1 MTKKT
6 KKLLLLF
13 GILLLLLGILF
24 GIQAR
29 NKHQEEKDAAEKEA
43 AKIYVTDLKNV
54 SEVRYNVGNGEFVF
68 AKQNDTWFYTE
79 DSDFPLKQ
87 SVPEQIYVTDLKNV
101 SEVRYNVGN
110 GEFVFAKQNDTW
122 FYTEDSDFPLKQSVP
137 EQIIDTFG
145 KLEAQ
150 RELKDGDSL
159 EAYGLKNPV
168 YTVSLTTTDGT
179 QTTLQ
184 FGNAVDDSYYLTV
197 EGTNRV
203 YTVAA
208 SILDELRYTMDELA
222 QFDTYP
228 EIGSGNLLKETI
240 TENGKTTTY
249 DSEKEEDTENIAAVA
264 MDELAQ
270 FDTYPEIGSGNLL
283 KETITENGKTTT
295 YDSEKEEDT
304 ENIAAVA
311 GGLGAV
317 KLDTAAEYSVTDED
331 LPKFGLDE
339 KKRIT
344 VEVTYKAND
353 IEDTMNLYIGNTN
366 GSDKRYVMIN
376 DSRIVYLI
384 SDEVCKNILNVDDET
399 E

>member
-13 GILLLLLGILF
+13 GIFLLLLGILF

-29 NKHQEEKDAAEKEA
+29 NKRQEQKDAEEKEA

-54 SEVRYNVGNGEFVF
+54 SEVRYNVGNGELGF
-68 AKQNDTWFYTE
+68 AKQNDKWIF
-79 DSDFPLKQ
+79 
-87 SVPEQIYVTDLKNV
+87 
-101 SEVRYNVGN
+101 
-110 GEFVFAKQNDTW
+110 
-122 FYTEDSDFPLKQSVP
+122 TEDSDFPLKQSVP

-159 EAYGLKNPV
+159 EAYGLKNPA
-168 YTVSLTTTDGT
+168 YTVCLTTTDGT

-197 EGTNRV
+197 EGTDRV
-203 YTVAA
+203 YTVA
-208 SILDELRYTMDELA
+208 SGVLDELQYTMDELA

-249 DSEKEEDTENIAAVA
+249 DSEKEEDA
-264 MDELAQ
+264 
-270 FDTYPEIGSGNLL
+270 
-283 KETITENGKTTT
+283 
-295 YDSEKEEDT
+295 

-317 KLDTAAEYSVTDED
+317 KLDTAAEYSVSDED

-339 KKRIT
+339 KARIT

-353 IEDTMNLYIGNTN
+353 IEDAMTLYIGNTN

-384 SDEVCKNILNVDDET
+384 SDEVCKNILNVDDAT

>member
-1 MTKKT
+1 MRRLRNTFTTLENTTIFMNAVTANFDGVENLSIEPKSLSIEYNTVQHIGVFSLLVIFGIPVLILVVGFVVWFKRRKMSNEEIGRDWMTKKT

-43 AKIYVTDLKNV
+43 AK
-54 SEVRYNVGNGEFVF
+54 
-68 AKQNDTWFYTE
+68 
-79 DSDFPLKQ
+79 
-87 SVPEQIYVTDLKNV
+87 IYVTDLKNV

-208 SILDELRYTMDELA
+208 SILDELQYTMDELA

-240 TENGKTTTY
+240 TENGKG
-249 DSEKEEDTENIAAVA
+249 
-264 MDELAQ
+264 MH
-270 FDTYPEIGSGNLL
+270 
-283 KETITENGKTTT
+283 
-295 YDSEKEEDT
+295 
-304 ENIAAVA
+304 
-311 GGLGAV
+311 
-317 KLDTAAEYSVTDED
+317 
-331 LPKFGLDE
+331 
-339 KKRIT
+339 
-344 VEVTYKAND
+344 
-353 IEDTMNLYIGNTN
+353 
-366 GSDKRYVMIN
+366 
-376 DSRIVYLI
+376 
-384 SDEVCKNILNVDDET
+384 NVR
-399 E
+399 

>member
-13 GILLLLLGILF
+13 GIFLLLLGILF

-29 NKHQEEKDAAEKEA
+29 NKRQEQKDAEEKEA

-54 SEVRYNVGNGEFVF
+54 SEVRYNVGNGELGF
-68 AKQNDTWFYTE
+68 AKQNDKWILTE

-87 SVPEQIYVTDLKNV
+87 SI
-101 SEVRYNVGN
+101 
-110 GEFVFAKQNDTW
+110 
-122 FYTEDSDFPLKQSVP
+122 P

-159 EAYGLKNPV
+159 EAYGLKNPA
-168 YTVSLTTTDGT
+168 YTVCLTTTDGA
-179 QTTLQ
+179 QTILQ

-197 EGTNRV
+197 EGTDRV
-203 YTVAA
+203 YTVA
-208 SILDELRYTMDELA
+208 SGVLDELQYTMDELA

-249 DSEKEEDTENIAAVA
+249 DSEKEEDA
-264 MDELAQ
+264 
-270 FDTYPEIGSGNLL
+270 
-283 KETITENGKTTT
+283 
-295 YDSEKEEDT
+295 

-317 KLDTAAEYSVTDED
+317 KLDTAAEYSVSDED

-339 KKRIT
+339 KARIT

-353 IEDTMNLYIGNTN
+353 IEDAMTLYIGNTN

-384 SDEVCKNILNVDDET
+384 SDEVCKNILNVDDAT

>member
-13 GILLLLLGILF
+13 GIFLLLLGILF

-29 NKHQEEKDAAEKEA
+29 NKRQEQKDAEEKEA

-54 SEVRYNVGNGEFVF
+54 SEVRYNVGNGELGF
-68 AKQNDTWFYTE
+68 AKQNDKWIF
-79 DSDFPLKQ
+79 
-87 SVPEQIYVTDLKNV
+87 I
-101 SEVRYNVGN
+101 
-110 GEFVFAKQNDTW
+110 
-122 FYTEDSDFPLKQSVP
+122 EDSDFPLKQSVP

-159 EAYGLKNPV
+159 EAYGLKNPA
-168 YTVSLTTTDGT
+168 YTVCLTTTDGA
-179 QTTLQ
+179 QTILQ

-197 EGTNRV
+197 EGTDRV
-203 YTVAA
+203 YTVA
-208 SILDELRYTMDELA
+208 SGVLDELQYTMDELA

-249 DSEKEEDTENIAAVA
+249 DSEKEEDA
-264 MDELAQ
+264 
-270 FDTYPEIGSGNLL
+270 
-283 KETITENGKTTT
+283 
-295 YDSEKEEDT
+295 

-317 KLDTAAEYSVTDED
+317 KLDTAAEYSVSDED

-339 KKRIT
+339 KARIT

-353 IEDTMNLYIGNTN
+353 IEDAMTLYIGNTN

-384 SDEVCKNILNVDDET
+384 SDEVCKNILNVDDAT

>member
-1 MTKKT
+1 MAKK
-6 KKLLLLF
+6 KKNLLVLL

-24 GIQAR
+24 GIR
-29 NKHQEEKDAAEKEA
+29 MMNKRQEQKAAEEKEA
-43 AKIYVTDLKNV
+43 AK
-54 SEVRYNVGNGEFVF
+54 
-68 AKQNDTWFYTE
+68 
-79 DSDFPLKQ
+79 
-87 SVPEQIYVTDLKNV
+87 IYVTDLKNV

-168 YTVSLTTTDGT
+168 YTMSLTTTEGT

-208 SILDELRYTMDELA
+208 SILDELQYT
-222 QFDTYP
+222 
-228 EIGSGNLLKETI
+228 
-240 TENGKTTTY
+240 
-249 DSEKEEDTENIAAVA
+249 

-317 KLDTAAEYSVTDED
+317 KLNTAAEYSVTDED

>member
-13 GILLLLLGILF
+13 GIFLLLLGILF
-24 GIQAR
+24 GIQVGDKRPEQKAT
-29 NKHQEEKDAAEKEA
+29 EEKEA

-54 SEVRYNVGNGEFVF
+54 SEVRYDVGNGEFGF
-68 AKQNDTWFYTE
+68 AKQNDKWIF
-79 DSDFPLKQ
+79 
-87 SVPEQIYVTDLKNV
+87 
-101 SEVRYNVGN
+101 
-110 GEFVFAKQNDTW
+110 
-122 FYTEDSDFPLKQSVP
+122 TEDSDFPLKQSVP

-159 EAYGLKNPV
+159 EAYGLKNPA
-168 YTVSLTTTDGT
+168 YTVCLTTTDGA

-197 EGTNRV
+197 EGTDRV
-203 YTVAA
+203 YTVASGA
-208 SILDELRYTMDELA
+208 LDELQYTMDELA

-249 DSEKEEDTENIAAVA
+249 DSEKEEDA
-264 MDELAQ
+264 
-270 FDTYPEIGSGNLL
+270 
-283 KETITENGKTTT
+283 
-295 YDSEKEEDT
+295 

-317 KLDTAAEYSVTDED
+317 KLDTAAEYSVSDED

-339 KKRIT
+339 KARIT

-353 IEDTMNLYIGNTN
+353 IEDAMTLYIGNTN

-384 SDEVCKNILNVDDET
+384 SDEVCKNILNVDDAT

>member
-13 GILLLLLGILF
+13 GIFLLLLGILF
-24 GIQAR
+24 GIQVGDKR
-29 NKHQEEKDAAEKEA
+29 QEQKAAEEKEA

-54 SEVRYNVGNGEFVF
+54 SEVRYDVGNGEFGF
-68 AKQNDTWFYTE
+68 AKQNDKWIF
-79 DSDFPLKQ
+79 
-87 SVPEQIYVTDLKNV
+87 
-101 SEVRYNVGN
+101 
-110 GEFVFAKQNDTW
+110 
-122 FYTEDSDFPLKQSVP
+122 TEDSDFPLKQSVP

-159 EAYGLKNPV
+159 EAYGLKNPS
-168 YTVSLTTTDGT
+168 YTVCLTTTDGT

-197 EGTNRV
+197 EGTDRV
-203 YTVAA
+203 YTVA
-208 SILDELRYTMDELA
+208 SGVLDELQYTMDELA

-249 DSEKEEDTENIAAVA
+249 DSEKEEDA
-264 MDELAQ
+264 
-270 FDTYPEIGSGNLL
+270 
-283 KETITENGKTTT
+283 
-295 YDSEKEEDT
+295 

-317 KLDTAAEYSVTDED
+317 KLDTAAEYSVSDED

-339 KKRIT
+339 KARIT

-353 IEDTMNLYIGNTN
+353 IEDAMTLYIGNTN

-384 SDEVCKNILNVDDET
+384 SDEVCKNILNVDDAT

>member
-13 GILLLLLGILF
+13 GIFLLLLGILF

-29 NKHQEEKDAAEKEA
+29 NKRQEQKDAEEKEA

-54 SEVRYNVGNGEFVF
+54 SEVRYNVGNGELGF
-68 AKQNDTWFYTE
+68 AKQNDKWILTE

-87 SVPEQIYVTDLKNV
+87 SI
-101 SEVRYNVGN
+101 
-110 GEFVFAKQNDTW
+110 
-122 FYTEDSDFPLKQSVP
+122 P

-159 EAYGLKNPV
+159 EAYGLKNPA
-168 YTVSLTTTDGT
+168 YTVCLTTTDGA
-179 QTTLQ
+179 QTILQ

-197 EGTNRV
+197 EGTDRV
-203 YTVAA
+203 YTVA
-208 SILDELRYTMDELA
+208 SGVLDELQYTMDELA

-249 DSEKEEDTENIAAVA
+249 DSGKEEDA
-264 MDELAQ
+264 
-270 FDTYPEIGSGNLL
+270 
-283 KETITENGKTTT
+283 
-295 YDSEKEEDT
+295 

-317 KLDTAAEYSVTDED
+317 KLDTAAEYSVSDED

-339 KKRIT
+339 KARIT

-353 IEDTMNLYIGNTN
+353 IEDAMTLYIGNTN

-384 SDEVCKNILNVDDET
+384 SDEVCKNILNVDDAT

>member
-13 GILLLLLGILF
+13 GIFLLLLGILF
-24 GIQAR
+24 GIQVGDKRQEQKAA
-29 NKHQEEKDAAEKEA
+29 EEKEV

-54 SEVRYNVGNGEFVF
+54 SEVRYDVGNGEFGF
-68 AKQNDTWFYTE
+68 AKQNDKWIF
-79 DSDFPLKQ
+79 
-87 SVPEQIYVTDLKNV
+87 
-101 SEVRYNVGN
+101 
-110 GEFVFAKQNDTW
+110 
-122 FYTEDSDFPLKQSVP
+122 TEDSDFPLKQSVP

-159 EAYGLKNPV
+159 EAYGLKNPA
-168 YTVSLTTTDGT
+168 YTVCLTTTDGA

-197 EGTNRV
+197 EGTDRV
-203 YTVAA
+203 YTVA
-208 SILDELRYTMDELA
+208 SGVLDELQYTMDELA

-249 DSEKEEDTENIAAVA
+249 DSEKEEDA
-264 MDELAQ
+264 
-270 FDTYPEIGSGNLL
+270 
-283 KETITENGKTTT
+283 
-295 YDSEKEEDT
+295 

-317 KLDTAAEYSVTDED
+317 KLDTAAEYSVSDED

-339 KKRIT
+339 KARIT

-353 IEDTMNLYIGNTN
+353 IEDAMTLYIGNTN

-384 SDEVCKNILNVDDET
+384 SDEVCKNILNVDDAT

>member
-13 GILLLLLGILF
+13 GIFLLLLGILF
-24 GIQAR
+24 GIQVR
-29 NKHQEEKDAAEKEA
+29 DKRQEQKAAEEKEA

-54 SEVRYNVGNGEFVF
+54 SEVRYDVGNGEFGF
-68 AKQNDTWFYTE
+68 AKQNDKWIF
-79 DSDFPLKQ
+79 
-87 SVPEQIYVTDLKNV
+87 
-101 SEVRYNVGN
+101 
-110 GEFVFAKQNDTW
+110 
-122 FYTEDSDFPLKQSVP
+122 TEDSDFPLKQSVP

-159 EAYGLKNPV
+159 EAYGLKNPA
-168 YTVSLTTTDGT
+168 YTVCLTTTDGA

-197 EGTNRV
+197 EGTDRV
-203 YTVAA
+203 YTVV
-208 SILDELRYTMDELA
+208 SGVLDELQYTMDELA

-249 DSEKEEDTENIAAVA
+249 DSEKEEDA
-264 MDELAQ
+264 
-270 FDTYPEIGSGNLL
+270 
-283 KETITENGKTTT
+283 
-295 YDSEKEEDT
+295 

-317 KLDTAAEYSVTDED
+317 KLDTAAEYSVSDED

-339 KKRIT
+339 KARIT

-353 IEDTMNLYIGNTN
+353 IEDAMTLYIGNTN

-384 SDEVCKNILNVDDET
+384 SDEVCKNILNVDDAT

>member
-13 GILLLLLGILF
+13 GIFLLLLGILF

-29 NKHQEEKDAAEKEA
+29 NKRQEQKDAEEKEA

-54 SEVRYNVGNGEFVF
+54 SEVRYNVGNGEFGF
-68 AKQNDTWFYTE
+68 AKQNDKWIF
-79 DSDFPLKQ
+79 
-87 SVPEQIYVTDLKNV
+87 
-101 SEVRYNVGN
+101 
-110 GEFVFAKQNDTW
+110 
-122 FYTEDSDFPLKQSVP
+122 TEDSDFPLKQSVP

-159 EAYGLKNPV
+159 EAYGLKNPT
-168 YTVSLTTTDGT
+168 YTVCLTTTDGA

-197 EGTNRV
+197 EGTDRV
-203 YTVAA
+203 YTVA
-208 SILDELRYTMDELA
+208 SGVLDELQYTMDELA

-228 EIGSGNLLKETI
+228 EIGSGNLMKETI

-249 DSEKEEDTENIAAVA
+249 DSEKEEDA
-264 MDELAQ
+264 
-270 FDTYPEIGSGNLL
+270 
-283 KETITENGKTTT
+283 
-295 YDSEKEEDT
+295 EK
-304 ENIAAVA
+304 IAAVA

-317 KLDTAAEYSVTDED
+317 ELDTAAEYSVSDED
-331 LPKFGLDE
+331 LPKFGLNE
-339 KKRIT
+339 KARIT

-353 IEDTMNLYIGNTN
+353 IEDAMTLYIGNTN

-384 SDEVCKNILNVDDET
+384 SDEVCKNILNVDDAT

>member
-13 GILLLLLGILF
+13 GIFLLLLGILF
-24 GIQAR
+24 GIQVGDKRPEQKAT
-29 NKHQEEKDAAEKEA
+29 EEKEA

-54 SEVRYNVGNGEFVF
+54 SEVRYDVGNGEFGF
-68 AKQNDTWFYTE
+68 AKQNDKWIF
-79 DSDFPLKQ
+79 
-87 SVPEQIYVTDLKNV
+87 
-101 SEVRYNVGN
+101 
-110 GEFVFAKQNDTW
+110 
-122 FYTEDSDFPLKQSVP
+122 TEDSDFPLKQSVP

-159 EAYGLKNPV
+159 EAYGLKNPA
-168 YTVSLTTTDGT
+168 YTVCLTTTDGA

-197 EGTNRV
+197 EGTDRV
-203 YTVAA
+203 YTVA
-208 SILDELRYTMDELA
+208 SGVLDELQYTMDELA

-249 DSEKEEDTENIAAVA
+249 DSEKEEDA
-264 MDELAQ
+264 
-270 FDTYPEIGSGNLL
+270 
-283 KETITENGKTTT
+283 
-295 YDSEKEEDT
+295 

-317 KLDTAAEYSVTDED
+317 KLDTAAEYSVSDED

-339 KKRIT
+339 KARIT

-353 IEDTMNLYIGNTN
+353 IEDAMTLYIGNTN

-384 SDEVCKNILNVDDET
+384 SDEVCKNILNVDDAT

>member
-13 GILLLLLGILF
+13 GIFLLLLGILF
-24 GIQAR
+24 GIQVR
-29 NKHQEEKDAAEKEA
+29 DKRQEQKAAEEKEA

-54 SEVRYNVGNGEFVF
+54 SEVRYDVGNGEFGF
-68 AKQNDTWFYTE
+68 AKQNDKWIF
-79 DSDFPLKQ
+79 
-87 SVPEQIYVTDLKNV
+87 
-101 SEVRYNVGN
+101 
-110 GEFVFAKQNDTW
+110 
-122 FYTEDSDFPLKQSVP
+122 TEDSDFPLKQSVP

-159 EAYGLKNPV
+159 EAYGLKNPA
-168 YTVSLTTTDGT
+168 YTVCLTTTDGA

-197 EGTNRV
+197 EGTDRV
-203 YTVAA
+203 YTVA
-208 SILDELRYTMDELA
+208 SGVLDELQYTMDELA

-249 DSEKEEDTENIAAVA
+249 DSEKEEDA
-264 MDELAQ
+264 
-270 FDTYPEIGSGNLL
+270 
-283 KETITENGKTTT
+283 
-295 YDSEKEEDT
+295 

-317 KLDTAAEYSVTDED
+317 KLDTAAEYSVSDED

-339 KKRIT
+339 KARIT
-344 VEVTYKAND
+344 VEATYKAND
-353 IEDTMNLYIGNTN
+353 IEDAMTLYIGNTN

-384 SDEVCKNILNVDDET
+384 SDEVCKNILNVDDAT

>member
-13 GILLLLLGILF
+13 GIFLLLLGILF

-29 NKHQEEKDAAEKEA
+29 NKRQEQKDAEEKEA

-54 SEVRYNVGNGEFVF
+54 SEVRYNVGNGEFGF
-68 AKQNDTWFYTE
+68 AKQNDKWI
-79 DSDFPLKQ
+79 L
-87 SVPEQIYVTDLKNV
+87 
-101 SEVRYNVGN
+101 
-110 GEFVFAKQNDTW
+110 
-122 FYTEDSDFPLKQSVP
+122 TEDSDFPLKQSVP

-159 EAYGLKNPV
+159 EAYGLKNPA
-168 YTVSLTTTDGT
+168 YTVCLTTTDGA

-197 EGTNRV
+197 EGTDRV
-203 YTVAA
+203 YTVA
-208 SILDELRYTMDELA
+208 SGVLDELQYTMDELA

-249 DSEKEEDTENIAAVA
+249 DSGKEEDA
-264 MDELAQ
+264 
-270 FDTYPEIGSGNLL
+270 
-283 KETITENGKTTT
+283 
-295 YDSEKEEDT
+295 

-317 KLDTAAEYSVTDED
+317 KLDTAAEYSVSDED

-339 KKRIT
+339 KARIT

-353 IEDTMNLYIGNTN
+353 IEDAMTLYIGNTN

-384 SDEVCKNILNVDDET
+384 SDEVCKNILNVDDAT

>member
-13 GILLLLLGILF
+13 GIFLLLLGILF

-29 NKHQEEKDAAEKEA
+29 NKRQEQKDAEEKEA

-54 SEVRYNVGNGEFVF
+54 SEVRYDVGNGELGF
-68 AKQNDTWFYTE
+68 AKQNDKWIF
-79 DSDFPLKQ
+79 
-87 SVPEQIYVTDLKNV
+87 I
-101 SEVRYNVGN
+101 
-110 GEFVFAKQNDTW
+110 
-122 FYTEDSDFPLKQSVP
+122 EDSDFPLKQSVP

-159 EAYGLKNPV
+159 EAYGLKNPA
-168 YTVSLTTTDGT
+168 YTVCLTTTDGA
-179 QTTLQ
+179 QTILQ

-197 EGTNRV
+197 EGTDRV
-203 YTVAA
+203 YTVA
-208 SILDELRYTMDELA
+208 SGVLDELQYTMDELA

-249 DSEKEEDTENIAAVA
+249 DSEKEEDA
-264 MDELAQ
+264 
-270 FDTYPEIGSGNLL
+270 
-283 KETITENGKTTT
+283 
-295 YDSEKEEDT
+295 

-317 KLDTAAEYSVTDED
+317 KLDTAAEYSVSDED

-339 KKRIT
+339 KARIT

-353 IEDTMNLYIGNTN
+353 IEDAMTLYIGNTN

-384 SDEVCKNILNVDDET
+384 SDEVCKNILNVDDAT

>member
-13 GILLLLLGILF
+13 GIFLLLLGILF
-24 GIQAR
+24 GIQVGDKRPEQKAT
-29 NKHQEEKDAAEKEA
+29 EEKEA

-54 SEVRYNVGNGEFVF
+54 SEVRYDVGNGEFGF
-68 AKQNDTWFYTE
+68 AKQNDKWIFTE
-79 DSDFPLKQ
+79 DSDFQ
-87 SVPEQIYVTDLKNV
+87 
-101 SEVRYNVGN
+101 
-110 GEFVFAKQNDTW
+110 
-122 FYTEDSDFPLKQSVP
+122 LKQSVP

-159 EAYGLKNPV
+159 EAYGLKNPA
-168 YTVSLTTTDGT
+168 YTVCLTTTDGA

-197 EGTNRV
+197 EGTDRV
-203 YTVAA
+203 YTVA
-208 SILDELRYTMDELA
+208 SGVLDELQYTMDELA

-249 DSEKEEDTENIAAVA
+249 DSEKEEDA
-264 MDELAQ
+264 
-270 FDTYPEIGSGNLL
+270 
-283 KETITENGKTTT
+283 
-295 YDSEKEEDT
+295 

-317 KLDTAAEYSVTDED
+317 KLDTAAEYSVSDED

-339 KKRIT
+339 KARIT

-353 IEDTMNLYIGNTN
+353 IEDAMTLYIGNTN

-384 SDEVCKNILNVDDET
+384 SDEVCKNILNVDDAT